1 MKLRELAHART
12 GDKGDTSQISVIA
25 YEPGDYAFLA
35 EHVTAE
41 RVRAHF
47 APILRGEVTRYE
59 LPGLGALNFVMTG
72 ALAGGVTRSL
82 SLDAHGKCL
91 GSVLLELEIPDRML
105 EQNTGTVL
113 DGRQVP
119 ATEAGRNAH
128 FRADLDDAARRRFL
142 AEFPH
147 APSAGSSARA

>member
-25 YEPGDYAFLA
+25 FDPGDYAYLA
-35 EHVTAE
+35 EHVTAD

-47 APILRGEVTRYE
+47 GEIVQGKVLRYE
-59 LPGLGALNFVMTG
+59 LPGLGALNFVLEG

-91 GSVLLELEIPDRML
+91 SSVLLEMEVP
-105 EQNTGTVL
+105 E
-113 DGRQVP
+113 RQ
-119 ATEAGRNAH
+119 
-128 FRADLDDAARRRFL
+128 
-142 AEFPH
+142 
-147 APSAGSSARA
+147 

>member
-1 MKLRELAHART
+1 MQLRELAHART

-25 YEPGDYAFLA
+25 YDPGDYAYLA

-47 APILRGEVTRYE
+47 ATVVQGEVTRYE
-59 LPGLGALNFVMTG
+59 LPDLGALNFVLER

-91 GSVLLELEIPDRML
+91 SSVLLELELPDLQRPAAA
-105 EQNTGTVL
+105 EGT
-113 DGRQVP
+113 R
-119 ATEAGRNAH
+119 
-128 FRADLDDAARRRFL
+128 
-142 AEFPH
+142 
-147 APSAGSSARA
+147 